1 MKYDIT
7 LKETQL
13 AIVLID
19 LIGSTAFVQ
28 RVGAKKAAIWLQ
40 YHDRLARSLV
50 YKYEGREIDR
60 SDGFLLSFNTIIDA
74 VNFALAYQKE
84 VPPKIK
90 LNTRI
95 GIHWGSV
102 IEVKQDDV
110 FVGAG
115 AKRVE
120 LEGISKNIAA
130 RTMSLSG
137 AGQVLLTKE
146 AMERARLK
154 GRNRYTPPETR
165 YVCVGLYRF
174 KGVKEPQEIY
184 AVGETIESL
193 QPPKG
198 SDKVKR
204 LGGPKK
210 IRSRARDRK
219 LKEWFWW
226 FIWKL
231 AIVEIIFLIY
241 FFFQLSLRPGTRI
254 WIGLDYHMPRYDAF
268 VEQAS
273 KSYKELKEDLGLRK
287 KRSKND
293 RSNK

>member
-1 MKYDIT
+1 MSVYDVT
-7 LKETQL
+7 LKERQL

-28 RVGAKKAAIWLQ
+28 KVGAKKAAVWLQ

-74 VNFALAYQKE
+74 VNFALHYQKE
-84 VPPKIK
+84 VPPKVKI
-90 LNTRI
+90 NTRI
-95 GIHWGSV
+95 GIHWGV
-102 IEVKQDDV
+102 VVEVRQDDV

-137 AGQVLLTKE
+137 AGQVLLTKQ

-154 GRNRYTPPETR
+154 GRNRYTPAETR

-174 KGVKEPQEIY
+174 KGVREPQEIY
-184 AVGETIESL
+184 AVGVDIQSL

-204 LGGPKK
+204 IGGPKK
-210 IRSRARDRK
+210 IKSRARDRK
-219 LKEWFWW
+219 IMEWVSYIFWRLG
-226 FIWKL
+226 IL
-231 AIVEIIFLIY
+231 ATLFWLWVI
-241 FFFQLSLRPGTRI
+241 FQLSLSPMARTM
-254 WIGLDYHMPRYDAF
+254 IGLDYHMPRYDAF
-268 VEQAS
+268 IERAIDYYNFVRG
-273 KSYKELKEDLGLRK
+273 KD
-287 KRSKND
+287 KND